1 MLKTSSDPTNPGGAP
16 SAPSERRAGDVLAG
30 KYVLVRSLGV
40 GGMGQVWVARN
51 LATHAEV
58 AAKVLLPERAV
69 VGDALERFRREAQ
82 ATASLWHRGI
92 VRAFDL
98 VELDREKGSLLM
110 VMELLHGHTLA
121 QRLERAGRLSLTETL
136 QVIVPILSALDHAH
150 RVGVVHRDLKPDNV
164 FLAMDPDGEVI
175 PKLVDF
181 GISKMRHSSTSIT
194 ARGALI
200 GTPYY
205 MSPEQVR
212 GDAIDGRSDV
222 FAVGILLYE
231 CLSGTPPFLGQT
243 LHDVMRAVVEVQ
255 PPPLPDLP
263 AGLGPVI
270 ERALAK
276 RAEDRYA
283 TAAELATAIVDA
295 VPEAAKVLASTRTP
309 PSTPAGPLSMT
320 SVPPAVAH
328 TTPTLGELR
337 PRRSAGTLVA
347 LGAVG
352 GCIVALAIGSLR
364 SANDQP
370 PPSASASLALRAP
383 RANKRVAPG
392 HDVVAAAAPVAATP
406 TPLATTH
413 PRTMIPP
420 ASPTPPPIAAPE
432 VPAAAAPAPTV
443 VRDPGF

>member
-1 MLKTSSDPTNPGGAP
+1 
-16 SAPSERRAGDVLAG
+16 
-30 KYVLVRSLGV
+30 
-40 GGMGQVWVARN
+40 
-51 LATHAEV
+51 
-58 AAKVLLPERAV
+58 V

-121 QRLERAGRLSLTETL
+121 QRLERAGRLSLSETL

-222 FAVGILLYE
+222 FAVGILFYE

-243 LHDVMRAVVEVQ
+243 LHDVMRAVAEVD
-255 PPPLPDLP
+255 PAPLPDLP

-270 ERALAK
+270 ARALAK

-283 TAAELATAIVDA
+283 TAAEFAAAIVAA
-295 VPEAAKVLASTRTP
+295 VPEAARVLASTRTP
-309 PSTPAGPLSMT
+309 PSTPAGPLSMS

-328 TTPTLGELR
+328 TTTSPGDPR
-337 PRRSAGTLVA
+337 PPRSRGALVA
-347 LGAVG
+347 FGAMG
-352 GCIVALAIGSLR
+352 GCLFALAIGSVR
-364 SANDQP
+364 GAIDHP
-370 PPSASASLALRAP
+370 PPSASAALAQRAP
-383 RANKRVAPG
+383 RAMKRVAPDR
-392 HDVVAAAAPVAATP
+392 DVVAAAPTSATP
-406 TPLATTH
+406 TPAATAQR
-413 PRTMIPP
+413 RTATPP
-420 ASPTPPPIAAPE
+420 ASPPPPPE
-432 VPAAAAPAPTV
+432 ATVPVPAPAAPAPAATV